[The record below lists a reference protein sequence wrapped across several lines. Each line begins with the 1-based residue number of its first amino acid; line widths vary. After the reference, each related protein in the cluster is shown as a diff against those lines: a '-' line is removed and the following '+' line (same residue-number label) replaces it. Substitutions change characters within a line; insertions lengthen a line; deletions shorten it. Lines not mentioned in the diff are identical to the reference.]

1 MSFNI
6 DKLLRAAKADI
17 KAGRALA
24 ARVSILTALEKFP
37 GNARLVDQLAEAQAA
52 ATRLPPR
59 PFGAPHMEHFQRT
72 RAVGLEP
79 AIEEMAAAV
88 QLNPNSPWAQGVLGG
103 ALLEAG
109 LFPAAVKHLRLAL
122 KLDPKYIEAGFNL
135 ANALHSADKIPA
147 AIDAIDDV
155 LKQTP
160 DSTRALLIRAR
171 LLALAERDA
180 EAIDAFTRY
189 LETTPADQMAIIG
202 KSASLFK
209 INKLDEAESPLR
221 ALLRADANNAQ
232 ARGILGNILLAKG
245 LVAEAIVEFE
255 TALKVAPRSTK
266 SFYNLSR
273 AKDFTPDDPL
283 VAAMLALAD
292 DLTLPVDDQASLHF
306 GLAKA
311 FEDFGDFDTAFAHL
325 AKGNDLRAAQ
335 ANYDIEADRILF
347 ADLLQRFAPVAPAI
361 HPAPAQRRPVFVLG
375 MMRSGTTLM
384 EQILSSHP
392 QVHGAGELEIL
403 PKLVSAEL
411 GQAPKGPLDAPTLTR
426 IRDGYLAAL
435 NDEPGTQP
443 VVVDKLPANFRL
455 IGLIQ
460 KAFPEARILHMR
472 RDPVAVCWS
481 VYKTY
486 FTHTTIGYAHNLQH
500 TMQYY
505 DLYEKMMA
513 DWRAAYPDGFMDVDY
528 EGLTRTPEPVIRAV
542 LDYCGLP
549 FDAAC
554 LSPQDNKRSVQTA
567 SLRQVRSGIYQ
578 GSSKKW
584 RAFDQYLAPLKAHF
598 GQE

>member
-72 RAVGLEP
+72 RAMGLEP

-209 INKLDEAESPLR
+209 INKLDDAESPCATYC
-221 ALLRADANNAQ
+221 ALMPITPK
-232 ARGILGNILLAKG
+232 RGGFW
-245 LVAEAIVEFE
+245 V
-255 TALKVAPRSTK
+255 T
-266 SFYNLSR
+266 SFW
-273 AKDFTPDDPL
+273 
-283 VAAMLALAD
+283 
-292 DLTLPVDDQASLHF
+292 
-306 GLAKA
+306 
-311 FEDFGDFDTAFAHL
+311 
-325 AKGNDLRAAQ
+325 
-335 ANYDIEADRILF
+335 
-347 ADLLQRFAPVAPAI
+347 
-361 HPAPAQRRPVFVLG
+361 
-375 MMRSGTTLM
+375 
-384 EQILSSHP
+384 
-392 QVHGAGELEIL
+392 
-403 PKLVSAEL
+403 
-411 GQAPKGPLDAPTLTR
+411 
-426 IRDGYLAAL
+426 
-435 NDEPGTQP
+435 
-443 VVVDKLPANFRL
+443 
-455 IGLIQ
+455 Q
-460 KAFPEARILHMR
+460 KA
-472 RDPVAVCWS
+472 W
-481 VYKTY
+481 
-486 FTHTTIGYAHNLQH
+486 
-500 TMQYY
+500 
-505 DLYEKMMA
+505 
-513 DWRAAYPDGFMDVDY
+513 
-528 EGLTRTPEPVIRAV
+528 
-542 LDYCGLP
+542 
-549 FDAAC
+549 
-554 LSPQDNKRSVQTA
+554 
-567 SLRQVRSGIYQ
+567 SLRPSLN
-578 GSSKKW
+578 SK
-584 RAFDQYLAPLKAHF
+584 RR
-598 GQE
+598 